1 MMENSMKEFIN
12 EIDKS
17 LNKIYKGDILKGKVL
32 SVKDNDVLVNIN
44 FMYDGIIY
52 KNEVCNEDEN
62 LKEFINEGE
71 EIEVYVLGINES
83 EGHVL
88 LSKKKADAIKSL
100 DKIEEA
106 YKNND
111 VIIAT
116 TMEVVKGG
124 IIADVDGIRAFI
136 PASQVSNEY
145 VKDLSKFINKK
156 FNVKVIEFNKENNKI
171 VLSRRIV
178 LDEEKEKKSNDLWNS
193 LKKGEKRK
201 GIVSRLVNFGA
212 FVDLGGVDGLIHLND
227 LSWKRIMKPSDVVSI
242 GDEVEVY
249 LLDFDRDKNR
259 ISLALKD
266 IDYNPWNDIESKFST
281 GDIVEGKVVKFMN
294 FGAFVEIADGVEGLV
309 HISEISEENIT
320 KPQDKLSLGEIV
332 KVKILNVDKNRISL
346 SIKETIEGPKEDYEK
361 YNDDSDVTLGDVFKD
376 ALKNFKFD

>member
-1 MMENSMKEFIN
+1 MENSMKEFIN

-62 LKEFINEGE
+62 LKGFINEGE

-88 LSKKKADAIKSL
+88 LSKKKADSIKSL

-116 TMEVVKGG
+116 TIEVVKGG

-145 VKDLSKFINKK
+145 VKDLSKFINEK
-156 FNVKVIEFNKENNKI
+156 FKVKVIEFNKENNKI

-178 LDEEKEKKSNDLWNS
+178 LDEEKEKKINDLWNS

-227 LSWKRIMKPSDVVSI
+227 LSWKRIMNPSDVVSI

>member
-1 MMENSMKEFIN
+1 MENSMKEFMN

-32 SVKDNDVLVNIN
+32 SVKDTDVLVNIN
-44 FMYDGIIY
+44 FMYDGVIY
-52 KNEVCNEDEN
+52 KNEICNEDED
-62 LKEFINEGE
+62 LKDFINEGE

-88 LSKKKADAIKSL
+88 LSKRKADAIKSL
-100 DKIEEA
+100 DKIEQA
-106 YKNND
+106 YKNNN
-111 VIIAT
+111 VIGAT
-116 TMEVVKGG
+116 TREVVKGG
-124 IIADVDGIRAFI
+124 IVADVDGIRAFI

-145 VKDLSKFINKK
+145 VKDLSKFINEK
-156 FNVKVIEFNKENNKI
+156 FEVKVIEFNKEDNKI
-171 VLSRRIV
+171 ILSRRIV
-178 LDEEKEKKSNDLWNS
+178 LEEEKEKKINDLWNS

-201 GIVSRLVNFGA
+201 GVVSRLVNFGA
-212 FVDLGGVDGLIHLND
+212 FVDLGGLDGLIHLND
-227 LSWKRIMKPSDVVSI
+227 LSWKRIMNPSDVVSI

-249 LLDFDRDKNR
+249 VLDFDRAKNR

-266 IDYNPWNDIESKFST
+266 MDYDPWNNIENKFST

-294 FGAFVEIADGVEGLV
+294 FGAFVEITDGVEGLV

-320 KPQDKLSLGEIV
+320 KPQDKLSIGEVV

-346 SIKETIEGPKEDYEK
+346 SIKETVEGSKEDYEK
-361 YNDDSDVTLGDVFKD
+361 YNDNSDVTLGDVFKD

>member
-1 MMENSMKEFIN
+1 MENSMNEFIN

-52 KNEVCNEDEN
+52 KNEICNEDEN
-62 LKEFINEGE
+62 LKDFINEGE

-100 DKIEEA
+100 DNIEEA

-111 VIIAT
+111 VITAT
-116 TMEVVKGG
+116 TVEVVKGG
-124 IIADVDGIRAFI
+124 IIANIDGIRAFI

-145 VKDLSKFINKK
+145 VKDLSKFINEK
-156 FNVKVIEFNKENNKI
+156 FKVKVIEFNKEDNKI
-171 VLSRRIV
+171 ILSRRII
-178 LDEEKEKKSNDLWNS
+178 LEEEKEKKINDLWNS

-227 LSWKRIMKPSDVVSI
+227 LSWKRIMNPSDVVSI

-266 IDYNPWNDIESKFST
+266 MDYDPWNSIESKFTT

-294 FGAFVEIADGVEGLV
+294 FGAFIEIADGVEGLV

-346 SIKETIEGPKEDYEK
+346 SIKETIEGSKEDYKK

>member
-1 MMENSMKEFIN
+1 MENSMKEFIN

>member
-1 MMENSMKEFIN
+1 MENSMKEFMN

-52 KNEVCNEDEN
+52 KNEICSEDED
-62 LKEFINEGE
+62 LKDFINEGE

-106 YKNND
+106 YKNNN
-111 VIIAT
+111 VIGAT
-116 TMEVVKGG
+116 TIEVVKGG
-124 IIADVDGIRAFI
+124 IVADVDGVRAFI

-145 VKDLSKFINKK
+145 VKDLSKFINEK
-156 FNVKVIEFNKENNKI
+156 FEVKVIEFNKEDNRI
-171 VLSRRIV
+171 ILSRRIV
-178 LDEEKEKKSNDLWNS
+178 LEEEKEKKINDLWNS

-201 GIVSRLVNFGA
+201 GVVSRLVNFGA
-212 FVDLGGVDGLIHLND
+212 FVNLGGLDGLIHLND
-227 LSWKRIMKPSDVVSI
+227 LSWKRIMNPSDVVSI

-249 LLDFDRDKNR
+249 VLDFDRAKNR
-259 ISLALKD
+259 VSLALKD
-266 IDYNPWNDIESKFST
+266 MDYDPWNNIENKFST
-281 GDIVEGKVVKFMN
+281 GDIVEGKIVKFMN
-294 FGAFVEIADGVEGLV
+294 FGAFVEITDGVEGLV

-320 KPQDKLSLGEIV
+320 KPQDKLSLGEVV

-346 SIKETIEGPKEDYEK
+346 SIKETIEGSKEDYKK
-361 YNDDSDVTLGDVFKD
+361 YNDNSDVTLGDVFKD

>member
-1 MMENSMKEFIN
+1 MENSMKEFIN

-52 KNEVCNEDEN
+52 KNEICSEDEN

-106 YKNND
+106 YKNNN
-111 VIIAT
+111 VISAT
-116 TMEVVKGG
+116 TIGAVKGG
-124 IIADVDGIRAFI
+124 IIADVNGIRAFI

-145 VKDLSKFINKK
+145 VKDLSKFINEK
-156 FNVKVIEFNKENNKI
+156 FKVKVIEFNKEDNKI
-171 VLSRRIV
+171 VLSRRVV
-178 LDEEKEKKSNDLWNS
+178 LEEEKEKKINDLWNS

-201 GIVSRLVNFGA
+201 GVVSRLVNFGA
-212 FVDLGGVDGLIHLND
+212 FVDLGGLDGLIHLND
-227 LSWKRIMKPSDVVSI
+227 LSWKRIMNPSDVVSI

-249 LLDFDRDKNR
+249 ILDFDRAKNR

-266 IDYNPWNDIESKFST
+266 MDYDPWNNIENKFST

-309 HISEISEENIT
+309 HLSEISEENIT
-320 KPQDKLSLGEIV
+320 KPQDKLSLGEVV

-361 YNDDSDVTLGDVFKD
+361 YNDNSDVTLGDVFKD

>member
-1 MMENSMKEFIN
+1 MENSMNEFIN

-52 KNEVCNEDEN
+52 KNEICNEDEN
-62 LKEFINEGE
+62 LKDFINEGE

-100 DKIEEA
+100 DNIEEA

-111 VIIAT
+111 VITAT
-116 TMEVVKGG
+116 TVEVVKGG
-124 IIADVDGIRAFI
+124 IIANIDGIRAFI

-145 VKDLSKFINKK
+145 VKDLSKFINEK
-156 FNVKVIEFNKENNKI
+156 FKVKVIEFNKEDNKI
-171 VLSRRIV
+171 ILSRRII
-178 LDEEKEKKSNDLWNS
+178 LEEEKEKKINDLWNS
-193 LKKGEKRK
+193 LKKAEKRK

-227 LSWKRIMKPSDVVSI
+227 LSWKRIMNPSDVVSI

-266 IDYNPWNDIESKFST
+266 MDYDPWNSIESKFTT

-294 FGAFVEIADGVEGLV
+294 FGAFIEIADGVEGLV

-346 SIKETIEGPKEDYEK
+346 SIKETIEGSKEDYKK

>member
-1 MMENSMKEFIN
+1 
-12 EIDKS
+12 
-17 LNKIYKGDILKGKVL
+17 
-32 SVKDNDVLVNIN
+32 
-44 FMYDGIIY
+44 Y

-281 GDIVEGKVVKFMN
+281 GDIVEVKVVK
-294 FGAFVEIADGVEGLV
+294 
-309 HISEISEENIT
+309 
-320 KPQDKLSLGEIV
+320 
-332 KVKILNVDKNRISL
+332 
-346 SIKETIEGPKEDYEK
+346 
-361 YNDDSDVTLGDVFKD
+361 
-376 ALKNFKFD
+376 

>member
-1 MMENSMKEFIN
+1 MENSMKEFIN

-62 LKEFINEGE
+62 LKDFINEGE

-227 LSWKRIMKPSDVVSI
+227 LSWKRIMNPSDVVSI

>member
-1 MMENSMKEFIN
+1 MENSMKEFIG

-32 SVKDNDVLVNIN
+32 SVKDNDVVVNIN

-52 KNEVCNEDEN
+52 KNEICKEEES
-62 LKEFINEGE
+62 LKDFIAEGE
-71 EIEVYVLGINES
+71 EVDVYVLGINER
-83 EGHVL
+83 EGYVL

-100 DKIEEA
+100 DNIEKA

-111 VIIAT
+111 VISAT
-116 TMEVVKGG
+116 TVEVIKGG
-124 IIADVDGIRAFI
+124 IIADVNGIRAFI

-145 VKDLSKFINKK
+145 VKDLSKFVNKT
-156 FNVKVIEFNKENNKI
+156 FDVKVIEFNSENNKI
-171 VLSRRIV
+171 VLSRRV
-178 LDEEKEKKSNDLWNS
+178 LLEEEKQNNIDALWNS
-193 LKKGEKRK
+193 LKKGEKRS
-201 GIVSRLVNFGA
+201 GIVSKIVNFGA
-212 FVDLGGVDGLIHLND
+212 FVDLGGVDGLVHLND
-227 LSWKRIMKPSDVVSI
+227 LSWKRIMNPNDVVSV

-266 IDYNPWNDIESKFST
+266 MDYNPWENIENKFNI
-281 GDIVEGKVVKFMN
+281 GDIVEGKVVKFTN
-294 FGAFVEIADGVEGLV
+294 FGAFVEISDGVEGLV

-320 KPQDKLSLGEIV
+320 KPQDKLSLGETV
-332 KVKILNVDKNRISL
+332 KVKILNMDKNRISL
-346 SIKETIEGPKEDYEK
+346 SIKETVSGPKEDYEK
-361 YNDDSDVTLGDVFKD
+361 YNDNSDVTLGDVFKD

>member
-1 MMENSMKEFIN
+1 MENSMKEFIN

-62 LKEFINEGE
+62 LKDFINEGE

-111 VIIAT
+111 AIIAT

-124 IIADVDGIRAFI
+124 IIADVDGIRTFI
-136 PASQVSNEY
+136 PASHVSNEY

>member
-1 MMENSMKEFIN
+1 MENSMKEFIS

-32 SVKDNDVLVNIN
+32 SVKDNDVVVNIN

-52 KNEVCNEDEN
+52 KNEICKEEEN
-62 LKEFINEGE
+62 LKDFISEGE
-71 EIEVYVLGINES
+71 EIEVYVLGINER

-100 DKIEEA
+100 DNIEKA
-106 YKNND
+106 YKNNE
-111 VIIAT
+111 IISAT
-116 TMEVVKGG
+116 TVDVVKGG
-124 IIADVDGIRAFI
+124 IIADVNGIRAFI
-136 PASQVSNEY
+136 PASQISNEY
-145 VKDLSKFINKK
+145 VKDLSKFVNKT
-156 FNVKVIEFNKENNKI
+156 FDVKIIEFNSENNKI
-171 VLSRRIV
+171 VLSRRT
-178 LDEEKEKKSNDLWNS
+178 LLEEEKQNKIDALWNS

-201 GIVSRLVNFGA
+201 GIVSRIVKFGA
-212 FVDLGGVDGLIHLND
+212 FVDLGGLDGLIHLND
-227 LSWKRIMKPSDVVSI
+227 LSWKRVVNPRDLVSI

-249 LLDFDRDKNR
+249 VLDFDRDKNR

-266 IDYNPWNDIESKFST
+266 MDYNPWDNIENKFNV

-320 KPQDKLSLGEIV
+320 KPQDKLSLGDIV
-332 KVKILNVDKNRISL
+332 KVKILNMDKNRISL
-346 SIKETIEGPKEDYEK
+346 SIKETLEGPKEDYEK
-361 YNDDSDVTLGDVFKD
+361 YNDNSDITLGDVFKD
-376 ALKNFKFD
+376 ALKNLKFD

>member
-1 MMENSMKEFIN
+1 MENSMKEFIN

-136 PASQVSNEY
+136 PASQVSNQY

-156 FNVKVIEFNKENNKI
+156 FNVKVIEFDKENNKI

-227 LSWKRIMKPSDVVSI
+227 LSWKRIMNPSDVVSI

-294 FGAFVEIADGVEGLV
+294 FGAFVEITDGVEGLV

>member
-1 MMENSMKEFIN
+1 MENSMKEFIN

-156 FNVKVIEFNKENNKI
+156 FNVKVIEFDKENNKI

-227 LSWKRIMKPSDVVSI
+227 LSWKRIMNPSDVVSI

>member
-1 MMENSMKEFIN
+1 MENSMKEFIN

-62 LKEFINEGE
+62 LKDFINEGE

-111 VIIAT
+111 AIIAT

-136 PASQVSNEY
+136 PASHVSNEY

-266 IDYNPWNDIESKFST
+266 IDYNPWNDIESKFNT

>member
-1 MMENSMKEFIN
+1 MKEFIN

>member
-1 MMENSMKEFIN
+1 MENSMNEFIN

-52 KNEVCNEDEN
+52 KNEICNEDEN
-62 LKEFINEGE
+62 LKDFINEGE

-111 VIIAT
+111 AIIAT

-145 VKDLSKFINKK
+145 VKDLSKFINEK
-156 FNVKVIEFNKENNKI
+156 FKVKVIEFNKEDNKI
-171 VLSRRIV
+171 ILSRRII
-178 LDEEKEKKSNDLWNS
+178 LEEEKEKKINDLWNS

-227 LSWKRIMKPSDVVSI
+227 LSWKRIMNPSDVVSI

-266 IDYNPWNDIESKFST
+266 MDYDPWNSIESKFTT

-294 FGAFVEIADGVEGLV
+294 FGAFIEIADGVEGLV

-346 SIKETIEGPKEDYEK
+346 SIKETIEGSKEDYKK

>member
-1 MMENSMKEFIN
+1 MENSMKEFMN

-52 KNEVCNEDEN
+52 KNEICSEDED
-62 LKEFINEGE
+62 LKDFINEGE

-88 LSKKKADAIKSL
+88 LSKKKADVIKSL

-106 YKNND
+106 YKNNN
-111 VIIAT
+111 VISAT
-116 TMEVVKGG
+116 TIEVVKGG
-124 IIADVDGIRAFI
+124 IVADVDGVRAFI

-145 VKDLSKFINKK
+145 VKDLSKFINEK
-156 FNVKVIEFNKENNKI
+156 FEVKVIEFNKEDNKI
-171 VLSRRIV
+171 VLSRRVV
-178 LDEEKEKKSNDLWNS
+178 LEKEKEKKINDLWNS

-201 GIVSRLVNFGA
+201 GVVSRLVNFGA
-212 FVDLGGVDGLIHLND
+212 FVDLGGLDGLIHLND
-227 LSWKRIMKPSDVVSI
+227 LSWKRIMNPSDVVSI

-249 LLDFDRDKNR
+249 VLDFDRARNR

-266 IDYNPWNDIESKFST
+266 MDYDPWNNIENKFST

-294 FGAFVEIADGVEGLV
+294 FGAFVEITDGVEGLV

-320 KPQDKLSLGEIV
+320 KPQDKLSLGEVV

-346 SIKETIEGPKEDYEK
+346 SIKETIEGSKEDYKK
-361 YNDDSDVTLGDVFKD
+361 YNDNSDVTLGDVFKD

>member
-1 MMENSMKEFIN
+1 MENSMNEFIN

-52 KNEVCNEDEN
+52 KNEICNEDEN
-62 LKEFINEGE
+62 LKDFINEGE

-111 VIIAT
+111 VITAT
-116 TMEVVKGG
+116 TVEVVKGG
-124 IIADVDGIRAFI
+124 IIANIDGIRAFI

-145 VKDLSKFINKK
+145 VKDLSKFINEK
-156 FNVKVIEFNKENNKI
+156 FKVKVIEFNKEDNKI
-171 VLSRRIV
+171 ILSRRII
-178 LDEEKEKKSNDLWNS
+178 LEEEKEKKINDLWNS

-227 LSWKRIMKPSDVVSI
+227 LSWKRIMNPSDVVSI
-242 GDEVEVY
+242 GNEVEVY
-249 LLDFDRDKNR
+249 LFDFDRDKNR

-266 IDYNPWNDIESKFST
+266 MDYDPWNSIESKFTT

-294 FGAFVEIADGVEGLV
+294 FGAFIEIADGVEGLV

-320 KPQDKLSLGEIV
+320 KPQDKLSLGEVV

-346 SIKETIEGPKEDYEK
+346 SIKETIEGSKEDYKK